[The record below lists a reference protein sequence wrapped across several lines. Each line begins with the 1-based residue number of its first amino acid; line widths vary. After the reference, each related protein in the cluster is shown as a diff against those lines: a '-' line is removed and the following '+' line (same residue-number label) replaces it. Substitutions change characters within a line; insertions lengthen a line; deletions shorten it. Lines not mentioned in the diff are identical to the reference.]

1 MNDSDAI
8 QRLKRGDIGGL
19 EQLVLRYQSQALRA
33 AFLIVHDESLAQDV
47 VQDTFL
53 AIYRHIRSFDESRP
67 FEPWFMRS
75 VCHNA
80 IKAAQRRARYSPI
93 EADDD
98 ESLFDQLVEFENL
111 PEAQVEAAELQH
123 RVWTALRRL
132 SPRQRAVIVQR
143 YYLNLTERE
152 MSDELVI
159 SRGTVKWLLSAAR
172 QRLRD
177 LLAPERSSL

>member
-19 EQLVLRYQSQALRA
+19 EQLVLRYQSKAIRA
-33 AFLIVHDESLAQDV
+33 AFLIVHDEPLAEDV

-53 AIYRHIRSFDESRP
+53 AIYRHVRSFDECRP

-80 IKAAQRRARYSPI
+80 IKAAQHQARHLPI
-93 EADDD
+93 ETDDG
-98 ESLFDQLVEFENL
+98 ESLFDQLTELENS
-111 PEAQVEAAELQH
+111 PEAQAEIAELQH
-123 RVWTALRRL
+123 KVWSALQRL
-132 SPRQRAVIVQR
+132 SPRQRAAIVQR
-143 YYLNLTERE
+143 YYLGLTERE
-152 MSDELVI
+152 MSDELTI
-159 SRGTVKWLLSAAR
+159 SRGTVKWLLNAAR